1 MSIGAA
7 KVSTDVIFIAFYSC
21 SVVCM
26 EEEDTESCCCPHPSP
41 LSRGRGNDSATQSV
55 YYGFPDPESKV
66 FGRMRNSQSGE
77 RGTGKRTAYALAEC
91 ALIMVMRSD
100 RRMRPMPSF
109 PTVCTSPYHSRESGN
124 PALYAPVSCVRVR
137 RGTSP
142 RATVRRERLP
152 APPIRAVS
160 SLPNCCACYAHTGWS
175 ADQRLKFSV
184 EEAASFGRASSHIW
198 VHVVESRSSDSG
210 LARLRAANPGKT
222 GRPVG

>member
-1 MSIGAA
+1 MRISQ
-7 KVSTDVIFIAFYSC
+7 
-21 SVVCM
+21 
-26 EEEDTESCCCPHPSP
+26 
-41 LSRGRGNDSATQSV
+41 SRG
-55 YYGFPDPESKV
+55 
-66 FGRMRNSQSGE
+66 

-109 PTVCTSPYHSRESGN
+109 PTVCTSPSLPRKRESSF
-124 PALYAPVSCVRVR
+124 YAPRVLR
-137 RGTSP
+137 PERGTSPRATSGVGILGWRECQESRASNAVIPPQAGIHLRAQRRSRPERGTSP

-184 EEAASFGRASSHIW
+184 EEAASLGRASSHIW

>member
-1 MSIGAA
+1 MRISQ
-7 KVSTDVIFIAFYSC
+7 
-21 SVVCM
+21 
-26 EEEDTESCCCPHPSP
+26 
-41 LSRGRGNDSATQSV
+41 SRG
-55 YYGFPDPESKV
+55 
-66 FGRMRNSQSGE
+66 

-109 PTVCTSPYHSRESGN
+109 PTVCTSSSLPRKRESSF
-124 PALYAPVSCVRVR
+124 YAPRDLRPSGAGEKPPRYRCGVGILGWRECQESRASNAVIPAQAGIHLRAQR
-137 RGTSP
+137 RSRPERGTSP
-142 RATVRRERLP
+142 RATVRSTR
-152 APPIRAVS
+152 AAKRAVS